1 MADTNAEVAARAAYG
16 TGVPGAVNLLPATG
30 MEADLAA
37 VENELR
43 AAVTTAD
50 ELLTQAAGHLLL
62 AGGKRLR
69 PALACAAG
77 RLLAPHAPASSDV
90 VLGGA
95 AVELVHVGSLYH
107 DDVMDDAGTRHGV
120 QSVNS
125 RWGNLVAILAGDF
138 LLAKASE
145 IAAGL
150 GTEVSALLA
159 ATIGRLCE
167 GQVAELQS
175 TFNPART
182 EDAYF
187 RSIEGKTAS
196 LMSASCRIGALAAG
210 HDRTTVEALTTYG
223 LHLGLTFQIVDDL
236 LDVVSTDAEL
246 GKPAGHDVIEG
257 SYHLPVLRF
266 IAGGGRSDILGRA
279 VTTDET
285 AEFLAELRASDAV
298 ASTLATARECADR
311 ATQELKAIDAP
322 ASEVSGALANLPA
335 RLCDD
340 VEARAHGIG
349 AL

>member
-1 MADTNAEVAARAAYG
+1 M
-16 TGVPGAVNLLPATG
+16 PGALSLLPASG
-30 MEADLAA
+30 IDRDLAA
-37 VENELR
+37 VEAELHE
-43 AAVTTAD
+43 AVNTAD
-50 ELLTQAAGHLLL
+50 PLLTQAAGHLLL

-69 PALACAAG
+69 PALACMAG
-77 RLLAPHAPASSDV
+77 RILDPDHLASPGV
-90 VLGGA
+90 VRGGA

-120 QSVNS
+120 ESVNS

-159 ATIGRLCE
+159 STIGRLCE

-187 RSIEGKTAS
+187 LSIEGKTAS
-196 LMSASCRIGALAAG
+196 LMAASCRIGALAAG
-210 HDRTTVEALTTYG
+210 HERPAVEALTSYG
-223 LHLGLTFQIVDDL
+223 LQLGLTFQIVDDL
-236 LDVVSTDAEL
+236 LDLVSTEAEL

-266 IAGGGRSDILGRA
+266 LRGGGSSAILGRP
-279 VTTDET
+279 VTTEEAAD
-285 AEFLAELRASDAV
+285 FLTELRRSDAV
-298 ASTLATARECADR
+298 ASTLATARECAESAAR
-311 ATQELKAIDAP
+311 ELKNVDAP
-322 ASEVSGALANLPA
+322 PSSVVDALTALPG

-340 VEARAHGIG
+340 VEARARTVG